1 MQFRE
6 SQPMDTIRGA
16 LIDGNGGV
24 AVGVHTFGRQAQGWH
39 APANTEITKKLF
51 SGYKWPVSAIT
62 CLRGNRSALLR
73 IYLHLTALQL
83 PNVEYSAADAYHVAH
98 FSAT

>member
-1 MQFRE
+1 MRPMQFRE

-39 APANTEITKKLF
+39 APANTEITKK
-51 SGYKWPVSAIT
+51 I
-62 CLRGNRSALLR
+62 
-73 IYLHLTALQL
+73 I
-83 PNVEYSAADAYHVAH
+83 
-98 FSAT
+98 